1 MCSGSYNVR
10 YFCPATFPNQIQ
22 IYEISRRAYYITPL
36 MIILNYVIY
45 VIMSCHFPKQHEDEG
60 KFDMTYLLTSIFP
73 ILSRDIFTLVA
84 CHTPYQNGRMWQ
96 QIYWTWENSTV
107 FSKSFPGL
115 NYSPIWFW
123 VPLHTRILLDYESTL
138 NSVPGLTY
146 CDLQCLSIR
155 GLLDVLTLYPE
166 FADKFAQDIQQ
177 DITFNLREGYVP
189 VS

>member
-73 ILSRDIFTLVA
+73 ILSKDMFLLII
-84 CHTPYQNGRMWQ
+84 CHVCHNKMWQ
-96 QIYWTWENSTV
+96 QIYWTLADSTV
-107 FSKSFPGL
+107 SYLFSLNIHLDNFDLGL
-115 NYSPIWFW
+115 IHSAF
-123 VPLHTRILLDYESTL
+123 
-138 NSVPGLTY
+138 
-146 CDLQCLSIR
+146 QCL
-155 GLLDVLTLYPE
+155 LT
-166 FADKFAQDIQQ
+166 
-177 DITFNLREGYVP
+177 
-189 VS
+189 